1 MLWQRQPPSRSG
13 GTDWAKQS
21 GDGQAPPGEY
31 ETCRILSV
39 GDRVSF
45 HVPVGLA
52 ASASASYTYD
62 TVIDTTSIQVNKCF
76 SVDCTNA
83 LQPLWIPFPNE
94 ASIGGRRPGNRPC
107 GNVFGIVVA
116 YALLVYPQGEVW
128 GGNCTSN
135 AAEQND
141 KLRAAAQDFVEH
153 DLDEKAD
160 TTLSAEI
167 AMGGLLT
174 PEFSSSTTA
183 ARARHRHLQ

>member
-1 MLWQRQPPSRSG
+1 MRQHRDLRKPG
-13 GTDWAKQS
+13 GKDPKHS
-21 GDGQAPPGEY
+21 
-31 ETCRILSV
+31 
-39 GDRVSF
+39 
-45 HVPVGLA
+45 
-52 ASASASYTYD
+52 
-62 TVIDTTSIQVNKCF
+62 
-76 SVDCTNA
+76 
-83 LQPLWIPFPNE
+83 

>member
-1 MLWQRQPPSRSG
+1 MGVFGVTSHVRIVISGVIDPTRMLWQRQPPSRSG

-94 ASIGGRRPGNRPC
+94 ARCSSCAATPRPSQARRERP
-107 GNVFGIVVA
+107 
-116 YALLVYPQGEVW
+116 Q
-128 GGNCTSN
+128 T
-135 AAEQND
+135 
-141 KLRAAAQDFVEH
+141 LR
-153 DLDEKAD
+153 
-160 TTLSAEI
+160 
-167 AMGGLLT
+167 
-174 PEFSSSTTA
+174 
-183 ARARHRHLQ
+183 